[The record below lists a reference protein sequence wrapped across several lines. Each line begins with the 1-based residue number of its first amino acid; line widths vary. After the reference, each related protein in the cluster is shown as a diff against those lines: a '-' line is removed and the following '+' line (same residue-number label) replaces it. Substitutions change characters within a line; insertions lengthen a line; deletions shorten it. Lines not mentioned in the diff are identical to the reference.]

1 MSTLDAYSAD
11 DKLFVILKNVKKVQ
25 IKCVVLC
32 LMKCV
37 FVIKLQVMKCVLL
50 EIDCFEILDRINFLE
65 NVVEQVLSAVLKK
78 VSDFL
83 NVTKNGQ

>member
-1 MSTLDAYSAD
+1 MCSTVFDEMCICD
-11 DKLFVILKNVKKVQ
+11 NVFKGV
-25 IKCVVLC
+25 
-32 LMKCV
+32 
-37 FVIKLQVMKCVLL
+37 KLQVMKCVLL
-50 EIDCFEILDRINFLE
+50 EIDCFEILDLINFLE